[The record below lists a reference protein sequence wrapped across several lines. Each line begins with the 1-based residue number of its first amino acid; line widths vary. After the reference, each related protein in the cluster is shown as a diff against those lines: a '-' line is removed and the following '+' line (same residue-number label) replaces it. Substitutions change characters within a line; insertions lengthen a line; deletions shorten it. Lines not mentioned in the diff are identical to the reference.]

1 MCLFFY
7 VWRILLPISKISFFS
22 QGSCSSTGS
31 EGIFESVTK
40 KGKRYDRRILRDKND
55 MDICNTPETHC
66 KASTTVTGRKKA
78 GEKTGKKKNTKTG
91 PIERSRKS
99 VWGNCPS
106 YNFSDF
112 DSFDLVVETS
122 SEIITKK
129 DSLEKCSLTKTPLS
143 SHVQKQKNFYRSNV
157 LRTPQIPEIPKVNLH
172 AANAFSTSLG
182 NGSLP
187 NSPAIE
193 ISSSPCRQE
202 ISGYIHT
209 SSPRV
214 DSGFEADK
222 SQSCNSSVDR
232 CRLSLTNATPL
243 ADISAISNVS
253 DDASVLQNISMDNVR
268 MPSIDENSISDF
280 SNVQNSC
287 HRDHFKGQRTKTG
300 GTTSTAMSTASP
312 SVDQV
317 MDDMIKLTEQLSLMN
332 AAEGCN
338 KKYES
343 PPNHQT
349 RKQYYTRQFAK
360 STKKDNLR
368 HNKPL
373 GRQCDLSKVSS
384 CSSGVVRTMVT
395 RSVTKTALSD
405 LSYDA
410 SQ

>member
-1 MCLFFY
+1 MFSEFCYLQA
-7 VWRILLPISKISFFS
+7 RSQFFS

-40 KGKRYDRRILRDKND
+40 KGKRYDKRILRDKND
-55 MDICNTPETHC
+55 MDVCNTPETHC
-66 KASTTVTGRKKA
+66 KASATVTGRKKA
-78 GEKTGKKKNTKTG
+78 AEKTGRKKNTKTG
-91 PIERSRKS
+91 QIERSRKS

-122 SEIITKK
+122 SEIKAKK
-129 DSLEKCSLTKTPLS
+129 DSLEKCSLSKTPLS
-143 SHVQKQKNFYRSNV
+143 SHVQNQKFYRPSV

-182 NGSLP
+182 NGSLGSLP

-222 SQSCNSSVDR
+222 SQSCNSSMDR
-232 CRLSLTNATPL
+232 CRLSLASATPL
-243 ADISAISNVS
+243 ADISAISNVL
-253 DDASVLQNISMDNVR
+253 DDASVLQNTSIDNVR

-280 SNVQNSC
+280 SNVQSSC
-287 HRDHFKGQRTKTG
+287 HGDHYKGQRTKIG
-300 GTTSTAMSTASP
+300 GTRLIGTSTTSP
-312 SVDQV
+312 LVDQV

-332 AAEGCN
+332 SAEGCN
-338 KKYES
+338 KKNEPS
-343 PPNHQT
+343 PNHQT
-349 RKQYYTRQFAK
+349 PKQYYTRQFAK
-360 STKKDNLR
+360 STKKDNFR
-368 HNKPL
+368 QDKPL
-373 GRQCDLSKVSS
+373 NRQYDLSKVSS